1 MSSFAAVVHPPSL
14 TVRMEQSVPVL
25 VIPEG
30 MGFEALRS
38 WLRERLPDHQAT
50 IGGRTTRLDLG
61 AREIVLF
68 DLRRTIHFL
77 RQEFSI
83 EITGLYV
90 RPDAVHRFAEREL
103 KLKLFSVEPAFP
115 APDEAETEEIVT
127 GPAATVADL
136 AGELLDDEAEDD
148 DEPEIKVEEAV
159 VTDAADEEEAEERAP
174 SALESTKLPHD
185 LEPED
190 LEATPSPTQTRDD
203 GSRRTQAVHR
213 TLRSGASVRFDGD
226 VYVYGDVNPGAQVVA
241 TGNIVVL
248 GALKGVAHAGAAG
261 DEKSFILAFELRPT
275 QLRIARKI
283 AIPPA
288 RAAGGELAPELATV
302 VDGQVQI
309 EPYKGRLRL

>member
-25 VIPEG
+25 VLPEG
-30 MGFEALRS
+30 MDFEALRS
-38 WLRERLPDHQAT
+38 WLRETLPDQLAT
-50 IGGRTTRLDLG
+50 INGRTTRLDLG
-61 AREIVLF
+61 SREIVLF

-77 RQEFSI
+77 RQEFSV

-103 KLKLFSVEPAFP
+103 KLKLFAVEASPQ
-115 APDEAETEEIVT
+115 DEVETDEIVT
-127 GPAATVADL
+127 GSAAQVADL
-136 AGELLDDEAEDD
+136 AGDLAD
-148 DEPEIKVEEAV
+148 DEPEIELEIEEAV
-159 VTDAADEEEAEERAP
+159 VADAPADEEPDAEEP
-174 SALESTKLPHD
+174 VPTALDSTKLPHD
-185 LEPED
+185 LQPED
-190 LEATPSPTQTRDD
+190 IEATPTPAQSRDD

-226 VYVYGDVNPGAQVVA
+226 IYVYGDVNPGAQVVA

-261 DEKSFILAFELRPT
+261 DEKTFILAFDLRPT

-283 AIPPA
+283 AIPPS
-288 RAAGGELAPELATV
+288 RSGSGELAPELATV